1 MRWLIYLSAFF
12 HVWVVSPWSRL
23 VKGPIE
29 WVPLLVIIGQ
39 RVERLKKFARGV
51 SQKKPTTRA
60 NAALVDAVHARARHQ
75 VAHQDVKD
83 RYRHISPLARHVYV
97 VQRAHVAR
105 EPARG
110 VGGAPNP
117 PIELAPWRECVR
129 CREGAHARE
138 REGGD

>member
-1 MRWLIYLSAFF
+1 MR
-12 HVWVVSPWSRL
+12 RT
-23 VKGPIE
+23 
-29 WVPLLVIIGQ
+29 
-39 RVERLKKFARGV
+39 RG
-51 SQKKPTTRA
+51 RR
-60 NAALVDAVHARARHQ
+60 ARARPTPSRD
-75 VAHQDVKD
+75 QDVKD
-83 RYRHISPLARHVYV
+83 RFVTFARHVYV

-129 CREGAHARE
+129 WREGAHARE